1 MRGKMGGLYDI
12 GLKCVSEDEV
22 DKIHAASI
30 RILGNKGIVV
40 HHDEVREI
48 AKKKGA
54 KVDDKVVYF
63 PNTLVENAIE
73 TAPEYFEFQGRNK
86 DKNIIIGQDLVLSPV
101 HGVPFIIDENG
112 RRPGTLADY
121 RMLIKLSHQLDS
133 LNLTGGIVIEPYD
146 VDRNI
151 RHVELMH
158 HLFKLTDKPLLF
170 VAVGEEKSKNIIEM
184 TSIALGGKDNIL
196 KSPALILSVNPVSPL
211 KWDNV
216 CAGTILEFA
225 KNRQALVLAP
235 GIFMGITGPI
245 TPMGTCVLQNAEIL
259 SGITLAQMIN
269 EGTPVVYG
277 AASGSSNMKS
287 ANIIL
292 GSPESILMNMAAMQM
307 AKFYKVPSR
316 IQATLTDAKSI
327 DWQAGVEGAFSTL
340 LLVLAHGEGA
350 YLSQAVGQ
358 LDSYLASSAEKF
370 VVDDEI
376 CGRLI
381 SILKGLD
388 TSEESYALETIMGIG
403 HEAGY
408 LTDDH
413 TFNHFKERW
422 QPTVSDWDTYEDW
435 DRKGNVDIVERA
447 RARVNQLLD
456 SYIAPQL
463 DQELEKDLRKYVR
476 RFKESLKK

>member
-1 MRGKMGGLYDI
+1 
-12 GLKCVSEDEV
+12 
-22 DKIHAASI
+22 
-30 RILGNKGIVV
+30 
-40 HHDEVREI
+40 
-48 AKKKGA
+48 
-54 KVDDKVVYF
+54 
-63 PNTLVENAIE
+63 
-73 TAPEYFEFQGRNK
+73 
-86 DKNIIIGQDLVLSPV
+86 
-101 HGVPFIIDENG
+101 
-112 RRPGTLADY
+112 
-121 RMLIKLSHQLDS
+121 
-133 LNLTGGIVIEPYD
+133 
-146 VDRNI
+146 
-151 RHVELMH
+151 
-158 HLFKLTDKPLLF
+158 
-170 VAVGEEKSKNIIEM
+170 M
-184 TSIALGGKDNIL
+184 TSIVLGGKDNIL

-316 IQATLTDAKSI
+316 IQATLTDAKSV
-327 DWQAGVEGAFSTL
+327 DWQAGVEGSFSTL

-370 VVDDEI
+370 VADDEI

-381 SILKGLD
+381 NILKGLD
-388 TSEESYALETIMGIG
+388 TSDDSYALETIMGIG

-435 DRKGNVDIVERA
+435 DRKGNVDIVQRA
-447 RARVNQLLD
+447 RARVNQLLN
-456 SYIAPQL
+456 SYIPPEL
-463 DQELEKDLRKYVR
+463 DQELEKDLRKYVE
-476 RFKESLKK
+476 RFKKSLKK

>member
-1 MRGKMGGLYDI
+1 MGGLYDI
-12 GLKCVSEDEV
+12 GLKCVSEEELG
-22 DKIHAASI
+22 KIHAASI
-30 RILGNKGIVV
+30 RILENKGIVV

-54 KVDDKVVYF
+54 KVDDKIVYF
-63 PNTLVENAIE
+63 PKSLVEKAVE
-73 TAPEYFEFQGRNK
+73 TAPEYFEFQSRNK
-86 DKNIIIGQDLVLSPV
+86 EKNIIIGKDLVLSPV

-112 RRPGTLADY
+112 RRQGTLEDY
-121 RMLIKLSHQLDS
+121 LMLIKLSHQLDS

-146 VDRNI
+146 VDRNV
-151 RHVELMH
+151 RHVKLLH
-158 HLFKLTDKPLLF
+158 HLFKLTDKPILF
-170 VAVGEEKSKNIIEM
+170 VAVGEEKSKDIIDM
-184 TSIALGGKDNIL
+184 TSIVFGGKDNIL

-216 CAGTILEFA
+216 CAGTILQFA
-225 KNRQALVLAP
+225 RNRQALVLAP

-269 EGTPVVYG
+269 EGAPVVYG
-277 AASGSSNMKS
+277 AASGASNMKR

-292 GSPESILMNMAAMQM
+292 GSPESILMNMAALQM

-316 IQATLTDAKSI
+316 IQATLTDAKSV
-327 DWQAGVEGAFSTL
+327 DWQAGVEGSFSTL

-381 SILKGLD
+381 HILNGLD
-388 TSEESYALETIMGIG
+388 TSEDSYALETIMGVG

-413 TFNHFKERW
+413 TFDHFKERW

-435 DRKGNVDIVERA
+435 DRKGKIDLFQRA
-447 RARVNQLLD
+447 RERVKELLD
-456 SYIAPQL
+456 SYIPPEL
-463 DQELEKDLRKYVR
+463 DQEVEKDLKKYVQ
-476 RFKESLKK
+476 RFTESLKK